1 MYKLAIVIV
10 VFILGLCFVTKHNN
24 VEAFD
29 SKFHARCPNIL
40 IQKGSAFFLYNS
52 KLAKVPGVNPLRFNH
67 LDDYEEFMDWQRSQ
81 GIRCPVLYL
90 QESYDAQGN
99 PVLKGRPSP
108 TNLQGG
114 LPDYIIQGGLANGV
128 PVAPVTNPT
137 GTVPAVPTTKLTDAG
152 RNDAPYN
159 NNSYPGFDGENQDI
173 GSTTPLDKMFHET
186 GSKVSDNPMDTNWG
200 GLEYTQSLVDAGH
213 YDDNQVSIQVQ

>member
-1 MYKLAIVIV
+1 MYKTAVIV
-10 VFILGLCFVTKHNN
+10 AVFILGLCFVMKHNN
-24 VEAFD
+24 IEGFD
-29 SKFHARCPNIL
+29 NKLHARCPNIL
-40 IQKGSAFFLYNS
+40 IQKGSAFLLYNS
-52 KLAKVPGVNPLRFNH
+52 KLAKVPGVNPLRFNN
-67 LDDYEEFMDWQRSQ
+67 LDDYVEFMEWQRSQ

-90 QESYDAQGN
+90 QEAYDAQGN

-152 RNDAPYN
+152 RDDAPYN
-159 NNSYPGFDGENQDI
+159 NNSYPGFDGGNQDV
-173 GSTTPLDKMFHET
+173 GLTTPLDKIFHDS
-186 GSKVSDNPMDTNWG
+186 GSKVSANPMDTNWG
-200 GLEYTQSLVDAGH
+200 GREYTQSLVDTG
-213 YDDNQVSIQVQ
+213 YYQDDQVAIAVQ